1 MNTMLDFVIVSLEKG
16 DGICAPRS
24 FVTKLFFFQEAIFI
38 MTCQG
43 GNSAKVKIIEIPK
56 RSQGLVN
63 VKTDA
68 L

>member
-16 DGICAPRS
+16 GWDLCPKEFRHE
-24 FVTKLFFFQEAIFI
+24 TFFFQEAIFI